1 MNVKTMADYC
11 EFLFKE
17 NDDWVNDEEAQV
29 FQRIEDL
36 IREYKKDSGKRPT
49 TLYVSENEELQ
60 SYLVWFSSTYGLKH
74 KKTDGMTH
82 VG

>member
-49 TLYVSENEELQ
+49 ILYVSENEELQ